1 MKSIIKY
8 IGILI
13 VIYLLG
19 TIFRLVFL
27 KEHKYEYK
35 IDKYNIIEYL
45 KNNRYHYEVTSG
57 KEYYNFDIEKNYH
70 NKYKI
75 LKKIEEVKESNI
87 KCLVPIYKNNIV
99 GSISCRINNK
109 NVAYSY
115 LKNKEL
121 SKNIIKKLSKYK
133 IKELE
138 KDNYKETKL
147 QYNYPITIYKNN
159 LFENKLLLWNYN
171 GVINIGRKTI
181 LNKYLK
187 EDIYENI
194 GGIVENNYMTLTN
207 KYIYLYDIKTNKINK
222 IKNIVDMGNKVE
234 VLNIEDGKAYIKN
247 IDDRTY
253 YIYNNK
259 TKKIKSTYKYQFQT
273 DKNINKKHKDVR
285 LYKIGEYYYY
295 TDNNIFYR
303 SSIYNTKE
311 ETILFELENSSYKI
325 SNKGIILLKD
335 NEAYIY
341 TNEVGLRLIARS
353 NEFRFHANNMIEIYK

>member
-121 SKNIIKKLSKYK
+121 SKNIIKKFSKYK

-138 KDNYKETKL
+138 KDNYKEKKL

-171 GVINIGRKTI
+171 GVINIGKEII

-325 SNKGIILLKD
+325 SNKGVILLKD

>member
-1 MKSIIKY
+1 MKLY
-8 IGILI
+8 QWAGITLFTDVIDTLNERNQYYLDKTVFDVDREGTIYKMAQRLNKFNRVTSKNFINYTLAPMINRAIRAGNGAEALDI
-13 VIYLLG
+13 VI
-19 TIFRLVFL
+19 
-27 KEHKYEYK
+27 
-35 IDKYNIIEYL
+35 
-45 KNNRYHYEVTSG
+45 NRPD
-57 KEYYNFDIEKNYH
+57 DI
-70 NKYKI
+70 
-75 LKKIEEVKESNI
+75 L
-87 KCLVPIYKNNIV
+87 
-99 GSISCRINNK
+99 
-109 NVAYSY
+109 
-115 LKNKEL
+115 
-121 SKNIIKKLSKYK
+121 
-133 IKELE
+133 ELE
-138 KDNYKETKL
+138 KYKEVQEKAINKAL
-147 QYNYPITIYKNN
+147 YRGNN
-159 LFENKLLLWNYN
+159 KIIFDGDSVCYDVTDCNIGKNYN
-171 GVINIGRKTI
+171 GVINIGKEII

-207 KYIYLYDIKTNKINK
+207 NYIYLYDIKTNKINK
-222 IKNIVDMGNKVE
+222 IKNIVDMANKVE